1 MSASFE
7 ENRCR
12 EINLPLGPVRYR
24 VRVPS
29 HKGTP
34 MRLAK
39 LLSISALTLLAAQGA
54 QAAMTVGV
62 LDPYLIR
69 PDQLGNLEL
78 QSFLAGNPNL
88 ANYEASAIS
97 EDGVAAGIVLV
108 ATNSNAPVTLKLRNA
123 GGFEPYSDTF
133 LAHAPANPVTQITVS
148 DLWNIN
154 GTYYAAAL
162 YQAPAEAP
170 GSQTLSYTAGVTASQ
185 QGNSQVSAS
194 IKLILPPVVL
204 VHGLWGDAKSLS
216 DMQSYMNGAGRWYK
230 QYVAPICYS
239 KYLAFDATSDPL
251 GNGNNP
257 CEVTSETAVET
268 EINSLFATQDAA
280 RIVTGRIDTVA
291 HSMGGLVL
299 RNYASLA
306 GYQSNRNRT
315 LGQLH
320 TIATLNTPEIGSL
333 LANFLI
339 AHRKDTRQA
348 PFWTTAGAVYLA
360 ACGSSNVQDCFRGL
374 GMPLFAPGY
383 NYSTG
388 AVYSLEPGGRSLK
401 NPNLSGPNIA
411 NADWLAISSLAPG
424 NSALAA
430 GVNTLI
436 AALYKDPNGSGV
448 PDINSILGTTQ
459 NDAIVTLD
467 SQTHG
472 AASGHV
478 TTFNNLSHT
487 PLVSSLL
494 TLLTFGTF
502 NDNNVLQDTGV
513 EKTASCWVA
522 SAGGGSCFAPGGDEA
537 TPPTPQSEH
546 AVRAIDAIRI
556 SAPERAT
563 LGKPF
568 EIQVR
573 SLVPGKM
580 PEFSVF
586 QQSQDGTTPPGTVKP
601 VRIAGDTAF
610 VRIVPVLP
618 GLTTFG
624 IRARLGDA
632 IAMQTV
638 QLRVTL
644 PAEPPLEFR
653 AHALPSLAMV
663 LNDRTHI
670 ATPRPLATYA
680 APVGEVTL
688 NSEFVRYRVLPDEG
702 APVVRVTPDGR
713 LKALKPGHAEV
724 EGQLGNLR
732 SRFEVIVR
740 ATNQ

>member
-1 MSASFE
+1 
-7 ENRCR
+7 
-12 EINLPLGPVRYR
+12 
-24 VRVPS
+24 
-29 HKGTP
+29 

-39 LLSISALTLLAAQGA
+39 LLSISVLTLLAAQGA
-54 QAAMTVGV
+54 EAMAVGV
-62 LDPYLIR
+62 LDPYLVR

-88 ANYEASAIS
+88 ANYAASALS
-97 EDGVAAGIVLV
+97 EDGVATGIVLV
-108 ATNSNAPVTLKLRNA
+108 ATNSSAPVTLRLRNA

-133 LAHAPANPVTQITVS
+133 LQHAPANPVSSITVS

-154 GTYYAAAL
+154 GTYFAAAL

-170 GSQTLSYTAGVTASQ
+170 GSQTLSYTAGVIASQ
-185 QGNSQVSAS
+185 QGNSQASVS

-204 VHGLWGDAKSLS
+204 IHGLWGDAKSLS
-216 DMQSYMNGAGRWYK
+216 DMQSYMNGAGKWYK

-251 GNGNNP
+251 SNGKNP
-257 CEVTSETAVET
+257 CEVTSETAIET

-280 RIVTGRIDTVA
+280 RIVTGRIDTVG
-291 HSMGGLVL
+291 HSMGGLAL

-339 AHRKDTRQA
+339 AHRTSTRQA

-360 ACGSSNVQDCFRGL
+360 ACGSSNVEDCFRGL

-383 NYSTG
+383 NYATG
-388 AVYSLEPGGRSLK
+388 AVYSLEPGSPSLK

-424 NSALAA
+424 NSALAT

-436 AALYKDPNGSGV
+436 AALYKNPNGSGV

-459 NDAIVTLD
+459 NDAIVALD

-472 AASGHV
+472 APNGHV

-522 SAGGGSCFAPGGDEA
+522 SAGGGSCFAPGGEEEA
-537 TPPTPQSEH
+537 PLPPQS
-546 AVRAIDAIRI
+546 VRTVKAIDAIRI
-556 SAPERAT
+556 SAPEQAE

-568 EIQVR
+568 ELQVR

-580 PEFSVF
+580 PELSVF
-586 QQSQDGTTPPGTVKP
+586 QQSQDGTTRPETVKP
-601 VRIAGDTAF
+601 LRIAGGTAF

-624 IRARLGDA
+624 IRAQLGDG

-638 QLRVTL
+638 QLRVRL

-653 AHALPSLAMV
+653 AHALPHLVMI
-663 LNDRTHI
+663 LNDSTRM

-680 APVGEVTL
+680 APVGEVAL
-688 NSEFVRYRVLPDEG
+688 NSDFVRYRVLQGDG
-702 APVVRVTPDGR
+702 APVVRVTSDGR
-713 LKALKPGHAEV
+713 LKAVKPGHAEV
-724 EGQLGNLR
+724 EGQLGQLR
-732 SRFEVIVR
+732 SRFDVTVR

>member
-1 MSASFE
+1 
-7 ENRCR
+7 
-12 EINLPLGPVRYR
+12 
-24 VRVPS
+24 
-29 HKGTP
+29 

-39 LLSISALTLLAAQGA
+39 LLSICVLTLFAAQGA
-54 QAAMTVGV
+54 QAAMSVGV

-78 QSFLAGNPNL
+78 QTFLAGNPNL
-88 ANYEASAIS
+88 ANYEAAALS
-97 EDGVAAGIVLV
+97 EDGVATGIVLV
-108 ATNSNAPVTLKLRNA
+108 ATNSNAPVTLRLRNA

-133 LAHAPANPVTQITVS
+133 LQHAPASPVTSITVS

-162 YQAPAEAP
+162 FQAPAKAP
-170 GSQTLSYTAGVTASQ
+170 NSQGPSYTAGVTASQ

-204 VHGLWGDAKSLS
+204 IHGLWGDAKSLS

-239 KYLAFDATSDPL
+239 KYLAFDAASDPL
-251 GNGNNP
+251 SNGKNP
-257 CEVTSETAVET
+257 CEVTSETALET
-268 EINSLFATQDAA
+268 EINSFLATQDAS
-280 RIVTGRIDTVA
+280 RIVTGRVDTVA
-291 HSMGGLVL
+291 HSMGGLVI
-299 RNYASLA
+299 RHYASLS

-320 TIATLNTPEIGSL
+320 TVATFNAPEIGSL

-339 AHRKDTRQA
+339 THRKDTRQA
-348 PFWTTAGAVYLA
+348 PFWTTAGAVWLA
-360 ACGSSNVQDCFRGL
+360 ACGSSNAEDCFRGL
-374 GMPLFAPGY
+374 GYPLYAPGL
-383 NYSTG
+383 NLKTG
-388 AVYSLEPGGRSLK
+388 AVYALEPGSPNLK
-401 NPNLSGPNIA
+401 NPDLSGPNIA
-411 NADWLAISSLAPG
+411 DADWLAISSRAPG

-436 AALYKDPNGSGV
+436 AALYKNPNGSGV
-448 PDINSILGTTQ
+448 PNINSILGTSQ
-459 NDAIVTLD
+459 NDAIVALD

-472 AASGHV
+472 APNGHV

-487 PLVSSLL
+487 YLVSSLL

-502 NDNNVLQDTGV
+502 NDNSVLQDTGV
-513 EKTASCWVA
+513 EKTASCWLA
-522 SAGGGSCFAPGGDEA
+522 SAGGGSCFAPAGEEE
-537 TPPTPQSEH
+537 TPPPQPAH

-556 SAPERAT
+556 TAPEQAE

-568 EIQVR
+568 DIQIR

-580 PEFSVF
+580 PQLSIF
-586 QQSQDGTTPPGTVKP
+586 QQSEDGTTRPETVKP
-601 VRIAGDTAF
+601 LRIANDTAF

-624 IRARLGDA
+624 IRAQLGDG

-638 QLRVTL
+638 QLRVRL

-653 AHALPSLAMV
+653 AHALPHLVMI
-663 LNDRTHI
+663 LNDSTRM

-680 APVGEVTL
+680 APVGEVAL
-688 NSEFVRYRVLPDEG
+688 NSDNVRYRVLPGDG
-702 APVVRVTPDGR
+702 ASVVRVTSDGR
-713 LKALKPGHAEV
+713 LRALRPGRAEV
-724 EGQLGNLR
+724 EGQLGNLH
-732 SRFEVIVR
+732 SRFDVIVR
-740 ATNQ
+740 AKNQ

>member
-1 MSASFE
+1 
-7 ENRCR
+7 
-12 EINLPLGPVRYR
+12 
-24 VRVPS
+24 
-29 HKGTP
+29 

-39 LLSISALTLLAAQGA
+39 LLSICVLTLLAAQGA
-54 QAAMTVGV
+54 RAMSVGV

-78 QSFLAGNPNL
+78 QTFLAGNPNL
-88 ANYEASAIS
+88 ANYEASALS
-97 EDGVAAGIVLV
+97 EDGVATGIVLV
-108 ATNSNAPVTLKLRNA
+108 ATNSNAPVTLRLRNA

-133 LAHAPANPVTQITVS
+133 LQHAPANPVTSITVS

-162 YQAPAEAP
+162 FQAPARAP
-170 GSQTLSYTAGVTASQ
+170 GSQQLSYTAGVIASQ

-216 DMQSYMNGAGRWYK
+216 DMQSYINGTGRWYK

-251 GNGNNP
+251 SNGKNP
-257 CEVTSETAVET
+257 CEVTSETALET

-280 RIVTGRIDTVA
+280 RVVTGRIDTVA
-291 HSMGGLVL
+291 HSMGGLAL
-299 RNYASLA
+299 RHYASLS

-315 LGQLH
+315 LGQVH
-320 TIATLNTPEIGSL
+320 TIATLNAPEIGSL

-348 PFWTTAGAVYLA
+348 PFWTTAGAVWLA
-360 ACGSSNVQDCFRGL
+360 ACGSSNAQDCFRGL

-383 NYSTG
+383 NVTTG
-388 AVYSLEPGGRSLK
+388 AVYALEPGSPNLK

-448 PDINSILGTTQ
+448 PNINSILGTTQ
-459 NDAIVTLD
+459 NDAIVALD
-467 SQTHG
+467 SQTQG
-472 AASGHV
+472 APNGHV

-502 NDNNVLQDTGV
+502 NDNNVLQDSGV

-522 SAGGGSCFAPGGDEA
+522 SAGGSSCFAPGGEEE
-537 TPPTPQSEH
+537 TPPAPQSERV
-546 AVRAIDAIRI
+546 VRAIDAIRI

-568 EIQVR
+568 ELQIR

-580 PEFSVF
+580 PELSVF
-586 QQSQDGTTPPGTVKP
+586 QQSEDGATRPEAVKP
-601 VRIAGDTAF
+601 LRIAGDTAF
-610 VRIVPVLP
+610 IRIVPVLP

-624 IRARLGDA
+624 VRAQLGDA

-638 QLRVTL
+638 QLRVRL

-653 AHALPSLAMV
+653 AHALPHLVMI
-663 LNDRTHI
+663 LNDSTRI

-680 APVGEVTL
+680 APVGEVAL
-688 NSEFVRYRVLPDEG
+688 NSESVRYRVPPGDG
-702 APVVRVTPDGR
+702 APVVRVMSDGR
-713 LKALKPGHAEV
+713 LKALRPGRAEV

-732 SRFEVIVR
+732 SRFDVIVR

>member
-1 MSASFE
+1 MSASLKKIAVRE
-7 ENRCR
+7 LICR
-12 EINLPLGPVRYR
+12 SGPLRYR

-39 LLSISALTLLAAQGA
+39 LLSICVLTLFAAQGA
-54 QAAMTVGV
+54 RAMSVGV

-69 PDQLGNLEL
+69 PNQLSNLEL
-78 QSFLAGNPNL
+78 QTFLAGNPNL
-88 ANYEASAIS
+88 ANYEASALS
-97 EDGVAAGIVLV
+97 EDGVATGIVLV
-108 ATNSNAPVTLKLRNA
+108 ATNSNAPVTFKLRNA

-133 LAHAPANPVTQITVS
+133 LQHAPANPVTQITVS

-162 YQAPAEAP
+162 YQAPAQAP
-170 GSQTLSYTAGVTASQ
+170 GSQALSFTAGVIASQ

-204 VHGLWGDAKSLS
+204 IHGLWGDAKSLS
-216 DMQSYMNGAGRWYK
+216 DMLSYINGTGRWYK

-251 GNGNNP
+251 SNGKNP

-280 RIVTGRIDTVA
+280 RVVTGRIDTVA
-291 HSMGGLVL
+291 HSMGGLVI
-299 RNYASLA
+299 RHYASLA

-320 TIATLNTPEIGSL
+320 TVATLNAPEIGSL

-348 PFWTTAGAVYLA
+348 PFWTTAGAVWLA

-374 GMPLFAPGY
+374 GYPLFAPGY
-383 NYSTG
+383 NVTTG
-388 AVYSLEPGGRSLK
+388 AVYALEPGSPNLK

-436 AALYKDPNGSGV
+436 SALYKDPNGSGV
-448 PDINSILGTTQ
+448 PDIDSILGTSQ
-459 NDAIVTLD
+459 NDAIVALD
-467 SQTHG
+467 SQTRG
-472 AASGHV
+472 APNGHV
-478 TTFNNLSHT
+478 ATFNNLSHT
-487 PLVSSLL
+487 YLVSNLL
-494 TLLTFGTF
+494 SLLTFGTF
-502 NDNNVLQDTGV
+502 NDNSVLQDTGV
-513 EKTASCWVA
+513 EKTASCWLA
-522 SAGGGSCFAPGGDEA
+522 SAGGGSCFAPGGEEQ
-537 TPPTPQSEH
+537 TPPAAPQSVQT
-546 AVRAIDAIRI
+546 VRAIDAIRV
-556 SAPERAT
+556 SAPEHAE

-568 EIQVR
+568 EIQIR

-580 PEFSVF
+580 PQLSVF
-586 QQSQDGTTPPGTVKP
+586 QQSEAGSTRPETVKP

-624 IRARLGDA
+624 IRARLGDG

-638 QLRVTL
+638 QLQVKL
-644 PAEPPLEFR
+644 PDEPPLAFH
-653 AHALPSLAMV
+653 AHAEPRLVMI
-663 LNDRTHI
+663 LNDSTRM

-680 APVGEVTL
+680 APVGEVAL
-688 NSEFVRYRVLPDEG
+688 NSESVRYRVLPEEG
-702 APVVRVTPDGR
+702 APVARVTSDGR
-713 LKALKPGHAEV
+713 LKGLSPGRAMV
-724 EGQLGNLR
+724 EGQFGSVR
-732 SRFEVIVR
+732 DRFEVIVR
-740 ATNQ
+740 AANQ